1 MTINDFVTSMVKEVE
16 EIVKDLSFLD
26 IREEAARMK
35 GYPYELPVRA
45 VQAGWDTAEEAQN
58 EEELFPYFLV
68 QVDEINYEDEE
79 AQAKVWILFA
89 VYDSSQ
95 EMEGW
100 KTITTA
106 VERVINRFRVNPVLE
121 DYYYCERKMKAAY
134 PDTGDWPHFFAGVE
148 MTWHLPVLEPEF

>member
-79 AQAKVWILFA
+79 AQAKV
-89 VYDSSQ
+89 
-95 EMEGW
+95 
-100 KTITTA
+100 
-106 VERVINRFRVNPVLE
+106 
-121 DYYYCERKMKAAY
+121 
-134 PDTGDWPHFFAGVE
+134 
-148 MTWHLPVLEPEF
+148 